1 MGLFDFLFGSEDEIK
16 QVPTI
21 SPAQERILRSLS
33 RQGQQLQ
40 RGGYGDAI
48 SLLQQYLNPQS
59 DVYSN
64 FEAPYLQQFYNEII
78 PNIAERFAGLDPM
91 GGALSSSGFG
101 QALGAAG
108 SNLQTQLAGMK
119 SGIQRQSI
127 SDLLGQY
134 NQLNN
139 TALGV
144 RPFENVYQQGSTG
157 AFGGLLSGLGG
168 GLGMAIGGP
177 LGAGVG
183 SSLGSG
189 FGNLFSN
196 QMRSGGL
203 STGGNYPII

>member
-1 MGLFDFLFGSEDEIK
+1 MGLFDFLFGGEDEIK

-119 SGIQRQSI
+119 SGMQRQSI

-168 GLGMAIGGP
+168 GLGMAIGAP
-177 LGAGVG
+177 LGAGIG